1 MNIRMILEEIVLG
14 VLLLVVYA
22 VVTLYRK
29 VIAIVGS
36 SRKALSRFGVPNRF
50 ANIGSSI
57 VWDKYRETLSVLPD

>member
-1 MNIRMILEEIVLG
+1 MILEEIVLG

-29 VIAIVGS
+29 VIAIVGA

-50 ANIGSSI
+50 ASTRQPTVWEQCIGTSAS
-57 VWDKYRETLSVLPD
+57 RF